1 MSQKTTTIADGIL
14 LEYSVEGYTITASDW
29 NSTMETLKS
38 AINNNAKVL
47 GAVKPGTFQAT
58 IHGSQFVKEEGAD
71 PKAYSY
77 IVYGT
82 VHEVPVPFTVSV
94 YNLSGQQIDNMAQI
108 DFESG
113 DVTLRTR
120 VLEDVVL
127 TIQGVGA

>member
-1 MSQKTTTIADGIL
+1 MSQKTTTIADDTL
-14 LEYSVEGYTITASDW
+14 LEHSAEGYTITASDW
-29 NSTMETLKS
+29 NRTMETLKS
-38 AINNNAKVL
+38 AINNNARIL
-47 GAVKPGTFQAT
+47 GAAKPGTFRTT
-58 IHGSQFVKEEGAD
+58 INGSQFEKEGAD

-82 VHEVPVPFTVSV
+82 AHKVPVPFTVSV

-120 VLEDVVL
+120 VLEDITL
-127 TIQGVGA
+127 IIQGVSV